1 MKFSGILIVV
11 IVIVLLGI
19 GFYSMTS
26 GSSDAE
32 YISEVLSERNQK
44 DKFMKTSA
52 ESPFATKDSIGSE
65 SIKPFDGLKY
75 FEPVTKY
82 RVKATLMP
90 IENKKVVNLTTSSG
104 EQNRFL
110 EYAWAEFELDG
121 IRNRLLLLEV
131 MAMGPTRGSMFLAFA
146 DETSAKE
153 TYGAGRYLDLKKMP
167 GASSMVLDF
176 NNAYNPYC
184 AYTDGYSCPFPP
196 PENILKVEI
205 KAGEKSYH

>member
-1 MKFSGILIVV
+1 MKFSGIIIVAVV
-11 IVIVLLGI
+11 IVLVGI

-32 YISEVLSERNQK
+32 YISEVLSERKQK
-44 DKFMKTSA
+44 DKFMRTSA
-52 ESPFATKDSIGSE
+52 ESPFATRDSVGSE
-65 SIKPFDGLKY
+65 SLKPFDGLKY
-75 FEPVTKY
+75 FEPEVKY
-82 RVKATLMP
+82 RIRATLVP

-110 EYAWAEFELDG
+110 EYGWAEFELTG
-121 IRNRLLLLEV
+121 IKTRLLLLEV
-131 MAMGPTRGSMFLAFA
+131 MAMGPTRGSLFLAFA

-153 TYGAGRYLDLKKMP
+153 TYGAGRYIDIKKIP

-196 PENILKVEI
+196 GKNILKVAI